1 METSFKSW
9 VPHQTYAPSDAL
21 KNLAIISI
29 ISIILLHLTYG
40 LLYYGWRHFELGA
53 GISYILLAA
62 GLILYEASEEKNA
75 WILILSLE
83 LINLSCYI
91 YYISTDARFQ
101 CVLVL
106 VSSMIIQHLSYFL
119 RSFGR
124 IIYILQV
131 MSILV
136 WLFIEIHKSDRGF
149 PDNIGIILALA
160 GVVILLTRNNMI
172 QQLGIDTQQSYKI
185 WINVMSSVMDEL
197 EDAVL
202 ILDPFLGIKY
212 CNRSAIQLLRISDAN
227 NINTILESFN
237 YIENS
242 RFYSPESSNMNI
254 LSDLQHFIHQSN
266 FISSRLGITISNNT
280 YLDLKI
286 KRHIQHSAT
295 FFILTAHNITDSYSL
310 KATHAKISS
319 TNQILATVAHDLR
332 TPTSTII
339 SISDYLL
346 DNRSSYSPE
355 VLNKLHLIS
364 VCSRIMLNLT
374 NDLLDFFRVI
384 SGSLSIQTYCFNIRE
399 FLSECMSIISMQCEM
414 KGLYNQLVVR
424 DSLPF
429 VICTDPNRLRQ
440 VILNL
445 LANAVKF
452 TRSGG
457 ITLKA
462 KKVDENVC
470 KISVLDTGIG
480 IPPGELNKLFIQFG
494 KLDHP
499 ELNPYGCGLGL
510 HISNIIVNLLGKND
524 IQVKSIPGQGSK
536 FSFCFDYTDSDV
548 EATDLSRIR
557 SDSHTFSFDE
567 KVKPLNIP
575 TLIIKRSFCKESGRI
590 LIADDNEFSR
600 SIICEF
606 LKEAGIQFTE
616 VSNGL
621 QALEEIRVKNRYF
634 GVYKVVIMDCQMP
647 IMDGWTS
654 SREIFELHKQGEI
667 SYKPVIIA
675 YTAHNSIC
683 ETQITSSYGINE
695 ILQKPVSKRVFIDT
709 VSKYLKD

>member
-1 METSFKSW
+1 MHAAYW
-9 VPHQTYAPSDAL
+9 
-21 KNLAIISI
+21 IIC
-29 ISIILLHLTYG
+29 
-40 LLYYGWRHFELGA
+40 YGWRQFELGA

-62 GLILYEASEEKNA
+62 GLILYQVSREKNMG
-75 WILILSLE
+75 IFLLSLE
-83 LINLSCYI
+83 LMNSSCYI
-91 YYISTDARFQ
+91 YYISTNVRFQ

-124 IIYILQV
+124 IIYIAQLI
-131 MSILV
+131 SILV
-136 WLFIEIHKSDRGF
+136 WLLIEKHEADEVF
-149 PDNIGIILALA
+149 PDYIGIFIALA
-160 GVVILLTRNNMI
+160 GVLILLRRNNMI
-172 QQLGIDTQQSYKI
+172 QQLLIDNQQSDKI
-185 WINVMSSVMDEL
+185 WIDVMSIVMDEI

-202 ILDPFLGIKY
+202 VLDSFLGVKY
-212 CNRSAIQLLRISDAN
+212 SNKSAAQLLRISGDK
-227 NINTILESFN
+227 NINNILESFN
-237 YIENS
+237 YLENS
-242 RFYSPESSNMNI
+242 RFYSSESSNINI
-254 LSDLQHFIHQSN
+254 LSDLKHFIHQSSQN
-266 FISSRLGITISNNT
+266 SSRLGITIYDNS

-286 KRHIQHSAT
+286 KRHIQYST
-295 FFILTAHNITDSYSL
+295 TSFILTAHNITDSYNL
-310 KATHAKISS
+310 KATQAKISS
-319 TNQILATVAHDLR
+319 TNQIVATVAHDLR

-346 DNRSSYSPE
+346 ENRSSYSPG
-355 VLNKLHLIS
+355 VFNKLHLIS

-384 SGSLSIQTYCFNIRE
+384 SGSLYIQNVCFNIRE

-414 KGLYNQLVVR
+414 KGLNNQLVVR
-424 DSLPF
+424 DSLPLM
-429 VICTDPNRLRQ
+429 ICTDPNRLRQ

-445 LANAVKF
+445 LSNAVKF
-452 TRSGG
+452 TSSGG

-462 KKVDENVC
+462 KKAVGNVC
-470 KISVLDTGIG
+470 KISVKDTGIG
-480 IPPGELNKLFIQFG
+480 IPPEDIKKIFLQFG
-494 KLDHP
+494 KLDQP

-510 HISNIIVNLLGKND
+510 HISNILVNLLGKND

-536 FSFCFDYTDSDV
+536 FSFCFDYTDSDS
-548 EATDLSRIR
+548 EAPDLSRIR

-575 TLIIKRSFCKESGRI
+575 TLMIKRSFSKESGRI

-606 LKEAGIQFTE
+606 LNEAGIQFTE

-621 QALEEIRVKNRYF
+621 QALEEIRVKNRYY

-654 SREIFELHKQGEI
+654 SKEIFELQKQGEI
-667 SYKPVIIA
+667 CYKPVIIA
-675 YTAHNSIC
+675 YTADDSIC
-683 ETQITSSYGINE
+683 DTQITSSYGINE
-695 ILQKPVSKRVFIDT
+695 VLEKPVSKRVFIDT
-709 VSKYLKD
+709 VSKYIKISNLLL